1 MELGVLLFEGRAK
14 IENDTRV
21 DAGRGNLISQRTA
34 KWDFLQ
40 FCTGGKKNH
49 LTYNG
54 IKFNEKC
61 INRSF
66 K

>member
-34 KWDFLQ
+34 KWNFLQ
-40 FCTGGKKNH
+40 FRAGKKNH

-54 IKFNEKC
+54 IEFNEKC